1 MTSLLVATHPA
12 TTAPATRP
20 SVRRSR
26 AGTIALWATQLAVA
40 GMFFYVGS
48 LKLTGAPALV
58 GLFDAIGVGQWL
70 RYVTGTIEVGSAL
83 ALLVPSLAVFG
94 ALVLIPT
101 MIAAIATHLFIVGGT
116 PVPALILLIGSTGI
130 AWARRDQLAGA
141 LAKFK

>member
-1 MTSLLVATHPA
+1 MTSLFATHPA
-12 TTAPATRP
+12 TTATATLPRAG
-20 SVRRSR
+20 RSR
-26 AGTIALWATQLAVA
+26 TGTIALWATQLAVA
-40 GMFFYVGS
+40 AMFFYVGT

-83 ALLVPSLAVFG
+83 TLLVPSRAAVG

-101 MIAAIATHLFIVGGT
+101 MIAAIATHLFVVGGT
-116 PVPALILLIGSTGI
+116 PVPALILLIGSTAI

-141 LAKFK
+141 LAKFQ

>member
-1 MTSLLVATHPA
+1 MTSLFATHPA
-12 TTAPATRP
+12 TTATATLP
-20 SVRRSR
+20 LARRSR
-26 AGTIALWATQLAVA
+26 AGTIALWTTQVLVA

-83 ALLVPSLAVFG
+83 ALLVPSLAAFG

-101 MIAAIATHLFIVGGT
+101 MTAAVATHLFIVGGT
-116 PVPALILLIGSTGI
+116 PVPALILLIGSTAI
-130 AWARRDQLAGA
+130 AWARRHQLAGA
-141 LAKFK
+141 LATFQ